1 MRETRS
7 ERGSVRETET
17 IRSRLRDRGRDR
29 NVETKRLKEA
39 VRE

>member
-7 ERGSVRETET
+7 GRGSVRETET